1 MKRAEKYIYL
11 VLGIILIVV
20 IACSIT
26 YIVATNNN
34 KTETKEEPN
43 NNQEE
48 NNNKDEQVLKDS
60 VTLKNTYQEGN
71 NIIQEYEII
80 LNNKVNNITIKYT
93 HENTF
98 VYTADAHAITGVF
111 NNKDIIKNYY
121 VNTSYQV
128 NTFGEYT
135 KENTFN
141 VSSINQLFNEDNFII
156 IKGTDNKS
164 YLLVQT
170 INNMAD
176 NFNTSNLYVYNDELE
191 LISRN
196 MITEEESPD
205 YTSYDGF
212 IIDNFIGNIPC
223 DYVGN
228 SPLYERT
235 FKVVDNANE
244 IDKQYTKI
252 ENNQIYFLFPKI
264 NDGILE
270 ERVYTINNNKLEYTI
285 INTYKF
291 NSVCQEI

>member
-11 VLGIILIVV
+11 VLVIILIVV

-48 NNNKDEQVLKDS
+48 NNNEDEQVLKDS

-71 NIIQEYEII
+71 NIIQEYEVI
-80 LNNKVNNITIKYT
+80 LNNKVNNVIVKYNYQSDAAYNNDI
-93 HENTF
+93 HEIIGT
-98 VYTADAHAITGVF
+98 F
-111 NNKDIIKNYY
+111 NNTEIVRRGYINI
-121 VNTSYQV
+121 NQI
-128 NTFGEYT
+128 EYT

-141 VSSINQLFNEDNFII
+141 ISNINNIFDEGNFTI
-156 IKGTDNKS
+156 IKGTDNKN
-164 YLLVQT
+164 YLLVQ
-170 INNMAD
+170 IVAVD
-176 NFNTSNLYVYNDELE
+176 ALDGWHTSSLYVYNDEL
-191 LISRN
+191 ISKN
-196 MITEEESPD
+196 IITAEESPD
-205 YTSYDGF
+205 YTSHDGF

-235 FKVVDNANE
+235 FKVVDDTNVE
-244 IDKQYTKI
+244 TEQYTKI

>member
-1 MKRAEKYIYL
+1 M
-11 VLGIILIVV
+11 
-20 IACSIT
+20 
-26 YIVATNNN
+26 
-34 KTETKEEPN
+34 
-43 NNQEE
+43 
-48 NNNKDEQVLKDS
+48 
-60 VTLKNTYQEGN
+60 
-71 NIIQEYEII
+71 
-80 LNNKVNNITIKYT
+80 NNITIKYN

-191 LISRN
+191 LISEN
-196 MITEEESPD
+196 LITEEESPD
-205 YTSYDGF
+205 YSSHDGF